1 MYTFAL
7 ILFVLVCILLVVV
20 ILMQS
25 SKGGLASTFG
35 GVGGAGGVLSTRGAA
50 SFLQK
55 ATIVL
60 GILYGLFC
68 LVINN
73 LGEPGSA
80 PQQSIIQEKLNE
92 QAQPQELPSSLPV
105 QPETPPA
112 QEQPSQPSPPNPEQ

>member
-1 MYTFAL
+1 
-7 ILFVLVCILLVVV
+7 
-20 ILMQS
+20 MQS

-68 LVINN
+68 LLINN
-73 LGEPGSA
+73 LGEPGAA
-80 PQQSIIQEKLNE
+80 PQQSIIQETLNE

-112 QEQPSQPSPPNPEQ
+112 PAQEQPSKPAPSNPKQ